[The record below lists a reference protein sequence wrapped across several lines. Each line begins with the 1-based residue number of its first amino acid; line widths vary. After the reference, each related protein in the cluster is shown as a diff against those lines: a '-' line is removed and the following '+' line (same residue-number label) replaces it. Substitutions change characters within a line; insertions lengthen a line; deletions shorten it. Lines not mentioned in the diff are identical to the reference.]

1 MVRRGELG
9 ADKGTRM
16 ETMYDVV
23 YLDHANRSEK
33 VAQRLIREL
42 AVSVARVEA
51 ERRGVGRMF
60 LTGSESPAGGVVLIV
75 ESELQAA

>member
-1 MVRRGELG
+1 
-9 ADKGTRM
+9 
-16 ETMYDVV
+16 MYDVM
-23 YLDHANRSEK
+23 YRDHGSRSEV

-60 LTGSESPAGGVVLIV
+60 LTGSEPPAGGVVLIV
-75 ESELQAA
+75 ESERQVA